1 MNILI
6 TGGTG
11 FIGSTITK
19 FFLQQNNYIT
29 ILSRG
34 RSKVLKPVRV
44 IESINQINANEKIN
58 IIINL
63 AGSPINKKWNKTYK
77 EILIS
82 SRVEVTKSLIT
93 LIKALKEK
101 PDLLISASAIGYYGT
116 QNNKYLDETS
126 SYIDDFTHELCNL
139 WELEA
144 QKAQELGVRTCI
156 TRLGVVLGKN
166 GGALEKILPLFKL
179 GLGGNIGSGK
189 QFFSWIHVDD
199 VIAIFNFLISNK
211 EQKGIYNLTSPSP
224 TTNSQFTK
232 ALSRTLKRPDFFTVP
247 SSLIKMVF
255 GEMGDKLLLNG
266 SAVYPKKLLDN
277 GYEFKFKTIESALK
291 NITDK

>member
-34 RSKVLKPVRV
+34 RSKVLKPARV

-63 AGSPINKKWNKTYK
+63 AGSSINKKWNKTYK

-126 SYIDDFTHELCNL
+126 SYIDDFTNELCNL

-199 VIAIFNFLISNK
+199 VIGIFNFLISNK

-232 ALSRTLKRPDFFTVP
+232 ALSRTLKRLDFF
-247 SSLIKMVF
+247 
-255 GEMGDKLLLNG
+255 
-266 SAVYPKKLLDN
+266 YC
-277 GYEFKFKTIESALK
+277 TIFS
-291 NITDK
+291 N

>member
-11 FIGSTITK
+11 FIGSTLTK
-19 FFLQQNNYIT
+19 FFLQQNNDIT
-29 ILSRG
+29 ILSRNS
-34 RSKVLKPVRV
+34 SKLLQPIRV

-63 AGSPINKKWNKTYK
+63 AGSPINKRWNKTYK
-77 EILIS
+77 KKLIS
-82 SRVEVTKSLIT
+82 SRVEVTKNLIT
-93 LIKALKEK
+93 LIKRLKEK

-189 QFFSWIHVDD
+189 QFFSWIHLDD
-199 VIAIFNFLISNK
+199 VIDIFNFLISNK
-211 EQKGIYNLTSPSP
+211 KQKGIYNLTSPNP
-224 TTNSQFTK
+224 ITNSQFTK
-232 ALSRTLKRPDFFTVP
+232 ALSETLKRPDFFTIP
-247 SSLIKMVF
+247 SFLIKMIF

-266 SAVYPKKLLDN
+266 PAVYPKKLLDS

-291 NITDK
+291 NLTDT

>member
-247 SSLIKMVF
+247 SFLIKMVF